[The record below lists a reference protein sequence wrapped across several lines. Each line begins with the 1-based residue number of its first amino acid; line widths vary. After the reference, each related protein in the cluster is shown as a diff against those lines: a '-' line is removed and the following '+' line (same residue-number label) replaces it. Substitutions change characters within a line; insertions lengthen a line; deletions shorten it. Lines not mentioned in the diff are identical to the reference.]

1 MDDIRSIFSDKM
13 KFTPEELD
21 ELRSTIQDEVVD
33 VAIDKNLEEISR
45 LRKTLAEEA
54 EASKKRMRDASSLD
68 AQYVKQNFRE
78 QISKVKDE
86 FLESTRDFRETTKRI
101 AAADQMAATSGR
113 GVDWGSWGTV
123 GGMDVVVGDSSDM
136 PKLLGSVDSARR
148 RGEMLADSE
157 TTVTTSSENR
167 IMVVSDEQKVNTL
180 CFSVVFVGEF
190 NNLSCIFRTRDQNE
204 SWTN

>member
-1 MDDIRSIFSDKM
+1 MDDIRAIFSDKM
-13 KFTPEELD
+13 KFTQEELD
-21 ELRSTIQDEVVD
+21 NLRASIQDEVVD
-33 VAIDKNLEEISR
+33 VAIDTNLEEINR
-45 LRKTLAEEA
+45 LRKTLADEA

-78 QISKVKDE
+78 SISKVKDE

-123 GGMDVVVGDSSDM
+123 GGMDVVVGDSTDM

-148 RGEMLADSE
+148 RGEMLADDDI
-157 TTVTTSSENR
+157 TVTTSSENR
-167 IMVVSDEQKVNTL
+167 IMVVIDGQKVNIL
-180 CFSVVFVGEF
+180 FVGYLF
-190 NNLSCIFRTRDQNE
+190 FLD
-204 SWTN
+204 